1 LNRSVSSLEGWGP
14 AIRTIPANGAETRD
28 RTRMSP
34 ASAARK
40 DYLCYLG
47 VMVAVMGLEPMAF
60 WL

>member
-1 LNRSVSSLEGWGP
+1 
-14 AIRTIPANGAETRD
+14 
-28 RTRMSP
+28 MSP

-47 VMVAVMGLEPMAF
+47 EMVAVMGFEPMAF

>member
-1 LNRSVSSLEGWGP
+1 
-14 AIRTIPANGAETRD
+14 
-28 RTRMSP
+28 MSP

-47 VMVAVMGLEPMAF
+47 KMVARQMVAVMGFEPMAF